1 VNSAALYAV
10 LRRYASS
17 GSTTDAC
24 TQALLPVCAE
34 RLTCS
39 THMMRLLINKRF
51 EGVYPLGF
59 KDYSQDNNALDA
71 IDDGKIALA
80 KYTGLRYVELYG
92 TLA

>member
-1 VNSAALYAV
+1 
-10 LRRYASS
+10 
-17 GSTTDAC
+17 
-24 TQALLPVCAE
+24 
-34 RLTCS
+34 
-39 THMMRLLINKRF
+39 MMRLLINKRF